1 MLAGE
6 NRQWRKPAMESALAR
21 QQLLE
26 RASSKRSGVTSDNGI
41 PTLVASSTVL
51 VTGLALTC
59 TDEDL
64 KGCFLK
70 YVQPKDLDLL
80 IVSSNLPFLGPGF
93 ALVGL
98 GSREAAGRAV
108 ADSES
113 LDGGIFFGG
122 ERITA
127 VPSSSEL
134 RNTAASDNPSA
145 RGDQHSAT
153 ITRMTTPAA
162 GAASNG
168 NASAAAAAAA
178 AASMTDATAFAPA
191 AATSDAAGVAATYG
205 AAAGAAV
212 SAAVATATPV
222 PPLLAPTA
230 TLAQLAPKHV
240 RVLW

>member
-1 MLAGE
+1 
-6 NRQWRKPAMESALAR
+6 MESSSLKALAR

-26 RASSKRSGVTSDNGI
+26 RASSKRSGVTSGNGI
-41 PTLVASSTVL
+41 PTQVDSSTVF

-64 KGCFLK
+64 KGCFFK
-70 YVQPKDLDLL
+70 YVQPKDLDQL

-113 LDGGIFFGG
+113 LDGGLFIGG

-178 AASMTDATAFAPA
+178 SMTDATAFAPA
-191 AATSDAAGVAATYG
+191 AATSDASGVAATYD